1 MSKFGN
7 AFNNLGGGSG
17 ESSGEK
23 IDWNA
28 VNAERSA
35 LFKTEDK
42 AKSRVGII
50 SGIIDLGLQPMDD
63 GHKKSDIALEDEAQY
78 ILDNPTNYFGDFE
91 DNRSK
96 KTERHVFWPQKAQ
109 RAVAIT
115 VDFPQFEY
123 DWGGEIGKK
132 PFRFLLNGE
141 FINKGSKRSDIIL
154 GRTYDLKETTKDFAP
169 RWSLAKNSL
178 LHKMAV
184 ATNVIKPD
192 EPFTKSDI
200 GKLIGEAALFEVRFW
215 LENGY
220 ANEKISFKGEVPE
233 EMTAPEYSEDILY
246 YINLD
251 GENDEAAVKQL
262 RKSVKNTI
270 KRSESYQGSK
280 LQEKFG
286 SVIEAVYTPKKEDDK
301 PAQETKAAPKQDA
314 PDLSGSFDSDI
325 PFNRISDLMVHC
337 I

>member
-1 MSKFGN
+1 MSKFAS
-7 AFNNLGGGSG
+7 AFNGLGGNNS

-23 IDWNA
+23 IDWA
-28 VNAERSA
+28 VVNKERAEI
-35 LFKTEDK
+35 FKTEDK

-50 SGIIDLGLQPMDD
+50 SGLIDLGLQPMDD

-78 ILDNPTNYFGDFE
+78 ILDNPTNYFDDFE

-141 FINKGSKRSDIIL
+141 FINKGMKRSDIML

-184 ATNVIKPD
+184 ATNVIKPE
-192 EPFTKSDI
+192 EPFTKGQIGELI
-200 GKLIGEAALFEVRFW
+200 GKAALFEVRFW
-215 LENGY
+215 LEDGY

-233 EMTAPEYSEDILY
+233 EMTAPEYNEDILY

-251 GENDEAAVKQL
+251 SDNDEAAVKQL

-286 SVIEAVYTPKKEDDK
+286 SVIEATYTPKAEEKASVADLPDSPPK
-301 PAQETKAAPKQDA
+301 PTPPAFD
-314 PDLSGSFDSDI
+314 SFDDDI
-325 PFNRISDLMVHC
+325 PF
-337 I
+337 